1 MDGQN
6 RGDTKPPRPLS
17 RYAQKLAD
25 EASGKR
31 EPFPFVDKFHAPKPK
46 PKPAQKKPREPEP
59 ANGIATATVTVIF
72 PQKGYAFLHEEEED
86 GRKFFLH
93 FNVVEKGCPAVRLEI
108 GDIIVCEYIPPL
120 PRKNHPRV
128 TKILSHTPA
137 PRAGS

>member
-1 MDGQN
+1 MDGQS

-31 EPFPFVDKFHAPKPK
+31 EPFPFVDRFHTPK
-46 PKPAQKKPREPEP
+46 PKPARGKPREPES
-59 ANGIATATVTVIF
+59 ASGTATAKVTVIF
-72 PQKGYAFLHEEEED
+72 PKKGYAFLHEEEED

-93 FNVVEKGCPAVRLEI
+93 IAVIKRDCPEVTLGI

-120 PRKNHPRV
+120 PGKNHPRV
-128 TKILSHTPA
+128 EKILSRTPA
-137 PRAGS
+137 PGTGS